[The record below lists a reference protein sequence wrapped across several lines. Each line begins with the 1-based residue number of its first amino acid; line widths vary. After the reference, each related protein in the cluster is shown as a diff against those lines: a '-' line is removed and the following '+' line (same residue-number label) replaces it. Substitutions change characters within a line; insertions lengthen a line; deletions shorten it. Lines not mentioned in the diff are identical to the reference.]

1 MKTIQPTG
9 SRPLPQGYTPLSVGI
24 HAHTHTTTTVPFP
37 DTVSDHMFSK
47 NTGNRPHT
55 DPSSLPTLAYL
66 NFALFWQDI
75 TQLTISE
82 NIWGIFRRR
91 LHCSLGCCSNFLIHR
106 KLMIIRWDSGN
117 LSKSRLLT
125 KFYQFFCNRL
135 EETKCNR
142 FLYVV
147 RIRFHKVRPLWGAQ
161 GIFSDS
167 SENHCARKLQMMPL
181 RSDFSAF

>member
-1 MKTIQPTG
+1 
-9 SRPLPQGYTPLSVGI
+9 
-24 HAHTHTTTTVPFP
+24 
-37 DTVSDHMFSK
+37 MFSK

-55 DPSSLPTLAYL
+55 DPSSILTPAYL

-82 NIWGIFRRR
+82 KIWGIFRCRF
-91 LHCSLGCCSNFLIHR
+91 HCSLGSCSNFLIHR

-125 KFYQFFCNRL
+125 KFHQFFCNGL
-135 EETKCNR
+135 KETKCNR

-147 RIRFHKVRPLWGAQ
+147 KIRFHKVRPVWAPKVFFSIHLKIIAQ
-161 GIFSDS
+161 ESCRWCLCVT
-167 SENHCARKLQMMPL
+167 N
-181 RSDFSAF
+181 SALLTLPMILIYL